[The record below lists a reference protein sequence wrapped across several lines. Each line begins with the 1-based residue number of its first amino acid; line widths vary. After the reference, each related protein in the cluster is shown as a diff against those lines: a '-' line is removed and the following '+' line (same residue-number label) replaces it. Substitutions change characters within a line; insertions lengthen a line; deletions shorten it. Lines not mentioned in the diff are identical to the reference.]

1 MRNKKSTSGL
11 YMHSKRGEGHVAN
24 WEKVVY
30 VEKKKH
36 WMARKVK
43 EAILINAVNPTKK
56 IEADGVLN
64 LEKGYEVDP
73 IWSGFN
79 MDFRAMLEEKFK

>member
-11 YMHSKRGEGHVAN
+11 YMHRKRGEGHVAN
-24 WEKVVY
+24 
-30 VEKKKH
+30 
-36 WMARKVK
+36 
-43 EAILINAVNPTKK
+43 ILINAVNPTKK
-56 IEADGVLN
+56 IKADGVFN

-79 MDFRAMLEEKFK
+79 EDFTEMLEEKFK